1 MLSSI
6 SSLISLTRKGETMIN
21 DEERKRAVAELR
33 EASTGAYRHVD
44 SLDVIANSIG
54 VEVDGKFIHEVENET
69 YAALADLI
77 DRPTCHNVADYTKE
91 SFKCSECGCRV
102 LVPGDRP
109 DGVLVVTSEAFP
121 VDWYLADLVDRGE
134 CENVYDG
141 SVQDSCDNGFL
152 CSVCGCKVEDEE
164 HYRVSGVW
172 NYCPQCGR
180 KVRHG

>member
-1 MLSSI
+1 MI
-6 SSLISLTRKGETMIN
+6 SDK
-21 DEERKRAVAELR
+21 ERRRAVAELR

-44 SLDVIANSIG
+44 SLDVIAGFVG
-54 VEVDGKFIHEVENET
+54 VEVAGKFSHEVENET

-77 DRPTCHNVADYTKE
+77 
-91 SFKCSECGCRV
+91 
-102 LVPGDRP
+102 
-109 DGVLVVTSEAFP
+109 
-121 VDWYLADLVDRGE
+121 DRGE

-141 SVQDSCDNGFL
+141 SVQDSCDNGFK

-180 KVRHG
+180 TVVKP